1 MSAHSTA
8 PAGRSSPPLRSRT
21 RATGALVIG
30 GDYRALGLVRSL
42 GRRGIPVEVLAHGD
56 DLLAKH
62 SRYVRLSRAFPETEE
77 ARVAFLLELAQEGL
91 AGWTI
96 FPSGDET
103 AALVARHHDRLAEW
117 FLLTTPGWDVFR
129 WAYDKRLTY
138 RLAETLG
145 LAAPRTWYPGNGEVS
160 ELGVRFPA
168 ILKPAVKTSLNP
180 LTVAKAW
187 RVDSPGELEA
197 RFAEAST
204 FVPPEE
210 IMIQELVPGDGG
222 QQLSY
227 AALCGDGSVL
237 ADIVARR
244 TRQYPPDFGR
254 ASTFVES
261 IAAPEIADVGRR
273 LLTAMRFDGLVEVE
287 FKRHPDGRLLV
298 LDVNPRVWGWHTLAI
313 AAGVDFPFLA
323 WEHAQG
329 RTIRFARAEPG
340 RRWVRLSTDVPTSVR
355 EIVRGRLSAR
365 SYLRTL
371 LGGVEGAIF
380 ARDDPAPALLEL
392 PLLART
398 LLRRMLRGSPV

>member
-1 MSAHSTA
+1 
-8 PAGRSSPPLRSRT
+8 
-21 RATGALVIG
+21 
-30 GDYRALGLVRSL
+30 
-42 GRRGIPVEVLAHGD
+42 
-56 DLLAKH
+56 LLAAH
-62 SRYVRLSRAFPETEE
+62 SRYVRASRAFPETAE
-77 ARVAFLLELAQEGL
+77 AQVAFLLELAARDGL
-91 AGWTI
+91 AGWAI

-103 AALVARHHDRLAEW
+103 AALIAQHHDRLAEW
-117 FLLTTPGWDVFR
+117 FLLTTPRWEIFR
-129 WAYDKRLTY
+129 LAYDKRLTY

-145 LAAPRTWYPGNGEVS
+145 VEAPRTWYS
-160 ELGVRFPA
+160 ENADVVQLGVRFPA
-168 ILKPAVKTSLNP
+168 ILKPAVKTSLNR
-180 LTVAKAW
+180 LTAAKAW
-187 RVDSPGELEA
+187 RVDSLAELEA

-204 FVPPEE
+204 LVPQDE
-210 IMIQELVPGDGG
+210 IMIQELVPGDGE

-227 AALCGDGSVL
+227 AALCADGRVL

-261 IAAPEIADVGRR
+261 IVAPEIVDVGQR

-298 LDVNPRVWGWHTLAI
+298 LDVNPRVWGWHTLGI

-323 WEHAQG
+323 WERAHGRSFRFVTAQ
-329 RTIRFARAEPG
+329 PG

-355 EIVRGRLSAR
+355 QIVHGRLSAR

-398 LLRRMLRGSPV
+398 LLRRILRGSPV